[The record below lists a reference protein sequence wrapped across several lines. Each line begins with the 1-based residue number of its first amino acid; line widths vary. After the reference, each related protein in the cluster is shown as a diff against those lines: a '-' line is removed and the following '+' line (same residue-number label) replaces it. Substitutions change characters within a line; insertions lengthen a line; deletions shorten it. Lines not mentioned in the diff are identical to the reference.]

1 VIVAIAITT
10 LAILAVALWVSGV
23 MRVSVGVLAMTQNA
37 AAVMRDPALDDMA
50 REKAMQRASLKL
62 LADFGSILLRGGI
75 SLAVSFAPI
84 WLADVTGMASSRA
97 VMDFLSRVDVIV
109 VASIVMI
116 AGYVFR
122 VRMWPSN

>member
-1 VIVAIAITT
+1 VIVAIAIAT

-23 MRVSVGVLAMTQNA
+23 MRVSAGVLSTTRNA
-37 AAVMRDPALDDMA
+37 TAILRDPALDDMA
-50 REKAMQRASLKL
+50 REKAMQRTSLKL

-84 WLADVTGMASSRA
+84 WLADVTGLASSRA
-97 VMDFLSRVDVIV
+97 VMDFLSRVDVVV
-109 VASIVMI
+109 VASIVMV
-116 AGYVFR
+116 AGYLLR